1 MITRDADLSA
11 PSLVVP
17 IIELVTLTR
26 PGMVPLIVRRK
37 ECDRHSWEMDQ
48 MDASTRKFSD
58 SRETRIVAP
67 LFLSFR
73 NGFSATAASWTRSR
87 GNSAVMLI

>member
-1 MITRDADLSA
+1 MTHDAGVPV

-17 IIELVTLTR
+17 IVEIVTLAR
-26 PGMVPLIVRRK
+26 PGMVPLTVRRK
-37 ECDRHSWEMDQ
+37 GCDRHSWEMDQ